1 MNSITLHKK
10 ILITLFLL
18 LWGSIGWTQEPWCMV
33 YDDLTLS
40 ERTALGISEQEWQD
54 FQNLKT
60 SSNSLNSNPI
70 VPDNYPIVPKKFR
83 IKFWKIQNI
92 AGTEGAF
99 GLNYDLAR
107 RHVESLNH
115 YFKDQSICFVLDGI
129 GEFKTD
135 SIGDSFPKN
144 FITIRQHA
152 IDNNAYDPNAI
163 NVYIKKEMGSEGA
176 AADRMN
182 VIML

>member
-60 SSNSLNSNPI
+60 SSNSLNSNSI
-70 VPDNYPIVPKKFR
+70 VPDNYPIVPKK
-83 IKFWKIQNI
+83 N
-92 AGTEGAF
+92 F
-99 GLNYDLAR
+99 GLNFR
-107 RHVESLNH
+107 RCKIDMQPAGLYRV
-115 YFKDQSICFVLDGI
+115 VLVC
-129 GEFKTD
+129 
-135 SIGDSFPKN
+135 
-144 FITIRQHA
+144 
-152 IDNNAYDPNAI
+152 DNNVMESDNLI
-163 NVYIKKEMGSEGA
+163 IQ
-176 AADRMN
+176 
-182 VIML
+182 